1 MDLPQMDLIGMIR
14 SAGLVVQLVM
24 ALLLFFSVASW
35 AIIFIKYRYIRRAFR
50 ESSEFS
56 DYFWK
61 SRDFSNAFAKA
72 KALPGSPLARIFRIA
87 YMELKKT
94 SQAGEQLDSADPEGK
109 VHSTFAIGARFAA
122 TDNVKRALRRAIN
135 TEMTR
140 MTQMVPFLATTG
152 NTTPFI
158 GLFGTVWGIMN
169 AFHGIGQK
177 GSASLAVVAP
187 GISEALVTTAAGLVA
202 AIPAVIAFN
211 YFMSKIRIVETE
223 FQSFGA
229 DFLNI
234 VERDILR
241 IERRKDEV
249 RRQQ

>member
-14 SAGLVVQLVM
+14 SAGLVVQLVI
-24 ALLLFFSVASW
+24 ALLLFFSVTSW
-35 AIIFIKYRYIRRAFR
+35 AIIIIKYRYIRRALQ
-50 ESSEFS
+50 ESAEFS

-87 YMELKKT
+87 YLELKKT
-94 SQAGEQLDSADPEGK
+94 SQAGEQLDSADPGAP
-109 VHSTFAIGARFAA
+109 VHPSFAFSARFAA

-169 AFHGIGQK
+169 SFHGIGLK

-187 GISEALVTTAAGLVA
+187 GISEALVATAVGLGA

-211 YFMSKIRIVETE
+211 YFMSKIRIIETE
-223 FQSFGA
+223 FQSFSA

-241 IERRKDEV
+241 VERRKDEG

>member
-1 MDLPQMDLIGMIR
+1 M
-14 SAGLVVQLVM
+14 
-24 ALLLFFSVASW
+24 
-35 AIIFIKYRYIRRAFR
+35 
-50 ESSEFS
+50 
-56 DYFWK
+56 
-61 SRDFSNAFAKA
+61 
-72 KALPGSPLARIFRIA
+72 SP
-87 YMELKKT
+87 
-94 SQAGEQLDSADPEGK
+94 
-109 VHSTFAIGARFAA
+109 TFAFSPRFAG

-158 GLFGTVWGIMN
+158 GLFGTVWGIMTS
-169 AFHGIGQK
+169 FHSIGQK

-223 FQSFGA
+223 MQSFSA

-234 VERDILR
+234 IERDIMRL
-241 IERRKDEV
+241 ERRK
-249 RRQQ
+249 

>member
-1 MDLPQMDLIGMIR
+1 MTSSQIDFIHIV
-14 SAGLVVQLVM
+14 SNAGLMVQFVLLM
-24 ALLLFFSVASW
+24 LLFFSVTTW
-35 AIIFIKYRYIRRAFR
+35 AIILIKYRYIRKAMR
-50 ESSEFS
+50 ESAEFT
-56 DYFWK
+56 DFFWK
-61 SRDFSNAFAKA
+61 SRDLSNAFAKA
-72 KALPGSPLARIFRIA
+72 KQLHSSPLARVFRIA

-94 SQAGEQLDSADPEGK
+94 SQSGGLGNPGATQASPADGLPPESPF
-109 VHSTFAIGARFAA
+109 VA
-122 TDNVKRALRRAIN
+122 TDNIKRALRRAIG

-158 GLFGTVWGIMN
+158 GLFGTVWGIMKS
-169 AFHGIGQK
+169 FHGIGQM

-187 GISEALVTTAAGLVA
+187 GISEALVATAAGLAA

-211 YFMSKIRIVETE
+211 FFINRIQVVESE
-223 FQSFGA
+223 LQSFSA

-241 IERRKDEV
+241 TERR
-249 RRQQ
+249 RA